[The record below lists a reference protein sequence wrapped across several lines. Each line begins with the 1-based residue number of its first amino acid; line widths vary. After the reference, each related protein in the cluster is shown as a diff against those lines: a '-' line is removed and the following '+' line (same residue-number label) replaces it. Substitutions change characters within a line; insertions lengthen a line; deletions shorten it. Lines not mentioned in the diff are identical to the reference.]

1 MNDDTWPERPPI
13 SPPVEAQ
20 PAEHAT
26 LDAPDYVQQTEVLRS
41 GGQVGR
47 IVALLVGLAFLG
59 GIGWAAMAAFSGDR
73 EGAATPEAAVRD
85 LAAALSDEDVVAAI
99 EAMAPSEVGT
109 AADLYP
115 RVIELAV
122 REGAI
127 DREDWLTGVDFEVL
141 GLETE
146 TTELHPGVALVELTA
161 GVITVSIDAEVADP
175 IFLEDGRTE
184 YSVSIAE
191 MRAELASGLSE
202 ASDVARDLA
211 GLPFEVRDP
220 GRIFLMTVERNGTW
234 FVSPMYTAAEF
245 GRQILDLPP
254 ADFAASR
261 ENAAAGAATA
271 VGVIEGIE
279 SMVNGASLET
289 HLDNAL
295 NGDPDGTFAPLSVM
309 APPDEFGVFI
319 DYASS
324 YQALLDRLFEGTDMT
339 FEDFQAEAMA
349 MIEQI
354 DLEGR
359 VRLDI
364 EVVEEPREDGTVVLH
379 LTSGSIAMDASV
391 VDPDS
396 RTVSTME
403 MEASWDG
410 LCGRAVVVLDG
421 SRPEQVSDCVPTDV
435 LPAGFD
441 DVFVV
446 VGQVDGDWYMSYIET
461 ALAYAELFL
470 EAELAG

>member
-1 MNDDTWPERPPI
+1 MMNDDSWPTQPPI
-13 SPPVEAQ
+13 APPVEVGV
-20 PAEHAT
+20 EGI
-26 LDAPDYVQQTEVLRS
+26 DAPDYVEHTEVLRS

-47 IVALLVGLAFLG
+47 IVALLIGLVFLG
-59 GIGWAAMAAFSGDR
+59 GVGWAAVAAFSGDR
-73 EGAATPEAAVRD
+73 EGASSPEEAVRD
-85 LAAALSDEDVVAAI
+85 LTEALSNEDIVAAI

-127 DREDWLTGVDFEVL
+127 EREDWLAGVDFEVL
-141 GLETE
+141 GLQTT

-161 GVITVSIDAEVADP
+161 GVLTVSIDPDVADP
-175 IFLEDGRTE
+175 VFLDDGRTE

-191 MRAELASGLSE
+191 MREELANGLGD
-202 ASDVARDLA
+202 ASVFADDVV
-211 GLPFEVRDP
+211 GLPFEIRDP

-234 FVSPMYTAAEF
+234 FVSPMYTAAEY
-245 GRQILDLPP
+245 GRQILDLPS

-261 ENAAAGAATA
+261 ENAAAGAATPA
-271 VGVIEGIE
+271 GVIEGIE
-279 SMVNGASLET
+279 AMVNGASLET

-295 NGDPDGTFAPLSVM
+295 NGDPDNTFAAASVM

-324 YQALLDRLFEGTDMT
+324 YQALLDRLFEGSGMT
-339 FEDFQAEAMA
+339 FDEVQAEATA
-349 MIEQI
+349 MIEQV

-364 EVVEEPREDGTVVLH
+364 DVVEEPRDDGAVVLH
-379 LTSGSIAMDASV
+379 LASGSIAMDASV
-391 VDPDS
+391 VEPES
-396 RTVSTME
+396 RTVSTVE

-410 LCGRAVVVLDG
+410 LCGRAVVVIDG
-421 SRPEQVSDCVPTDV
+421 SGPDEMSDCVPTDV

-446 VGQVDGDWYMSYIET
+446 VGQVEGDWYVSYIET
-461 ALAYAELFL
+461 VLAYAELFV
-470 EAELAG
+470 EAELAN

>member
-1 MNDDTWPERPPI
+1 MSDDTWPTQPPAMPPI
-13 SPPVEAQ
+13 SAEPVV
-20 PAEHAT
+20 
-26 LDAPDYVQQTEVLRS
+26 DDVPDYVEHTEVLRS

-47 IVALLVGLAFLG
+47 IVALLVGLVFLG
-59 GIGWAAMAAFSGDR
+59 GIGWAAVAAFSGDR
-73 EGAATPEAAVRD
+73 EGGSSPEEAVRN
-85 LAAALSDEDVVAAI
+85 LTTALSNEDVVAAI

-127 DREDWLTGVDFEVL
+127 EREDWLTGVDFEVV

-161 GVITVSIDAEVADP
+161 GVLTVSIDPDLADP
-175 IFLEDGRTE
+175 VFLEDGQTE
-184 YSVSIAE
+184 FSVSIAE
-191 MRAELASGLSE
+191 MREELSTGLLE
-202 ASDVARDLA
+202 AAGFAGDFG
-211 GLPFEVRDP
+211 GLPFEIRDP

-234 FVSPMYTAAEF
+234 FVSPMYSAAEY

-261 ENAAAGAATA
+261 ENAAAGATTPA
-271 VGVIEGIE
+271 GVIEDIE
-279 SMVNGASLET
+279 AMVNGASLED
-289 HLDNAL
+289 HLENAL
-295 NGDPDGTFAPLSVM
+295 AGDPDGTFAAMSVM

-339 FEDFQAEAMA
+339 FQDFQDEAMA
-349 MIEQI
+349 MIDQI
-354 DLEGR
+354 DLEGEIR
-359 VRLDI
+359 MDI
-364 EVVEEPREDGTVVLH
+364 DVVEEPRDDGTVILH
-379 LTSGSIAMDASV
+379 LSSGSVAVDASIV
-391 VDPDS
+391 EPES
-396 RTVSTME
+396 RSVSTMQ

-410 LCGRAVVVLDG
+410 LCGRAVIVIDG
-421 SRPEQVSDCVPTDV
+421 SGAEEASDCVPTDV

-441 DVFVV
+441 DIFVV
-446 VGQVDGDWYMSYIET
+446 VGEVQGDWYVSYIET
-461 ALAYAELFL
+461 ALAYIELFL
-470 EAELAG
+470 EAELAN

>member
-1 MNDDTWPERPPI
+1 MMNDDSWPTRPPI
-13 SPPVEAQ
+13 APPIDVAAGV
-20 PAEHAT
+20 P
-26 LDAPDYVQQTEVLRS
+26 DVPDYVEHTEVLRS

-47 IVALLVGLAFLG
+47 IVALLIGLVFLG
-59 GIGWAAMAAFSGDR
+59 GVGWAAVAAFSGDR
-73 EGAATPEAAVRD
+73 EGASSPEEAVRN
-85 LAAALSDEDVVAAI
+85 LTEALSNEDVVAAI

-127 DREDWLTGVDFEVL
+127 EREDWLTGVDFEVL
-141 GLETE
+141 GLETQ
-146 TTELHPGVALVELTA
+146 TTELHPGVALVELTS
-161 GVITVSIDAEVADP
+161 GVLTVSIDPDVADP
-175 IFLEDGRTE
+175 IFLEEGQTE

-191 MRAELASGLSE
+191 MREEMANGLTE

-234 FVSPMYTAAEF
+234 FVSPMYSVAEY
-245 GRQILDLPP
+245 GRQILDLPA

-261 ENAAAGAATA
+261 ENAAAGAATPA
-271 VGVIEGIE
+271 GVIDGIE
-279 SMVNGASLET
+279 AMVNGASLET

-295 NGDPDGTFAPLSVM
+295 SGDPDGTFAALSVM
-309 APPDEFGVFI
+309 APPDEFGVFL

-324 YQALLDRLFEGTDMT
+324 YQTLLDRLFEGSGMT
-339 FEDFQAEAMA
+339 FEDFEAEARA
-349 MIEQI
+349 MIEQV
-354 DLEGR
+354 DLEGE

-364 EVVEEPREDGTVVLH
+364 EVVEEPRDDGAVVLR
-379 LTSGSIAMDASV
+379 LVSGSIAMDASV
-391 VDPDS
+391 VEPES
-396 RTVSTME
+396 RSVSTMQ

-410 LCGRAVVVLDG
+410 LCGRARVVVDG
-421 SRPEQVSDCVPTDV
+421 SMPELMSDCVPTDV

-461 ALAYAELFL
+461 ALAYIELFL
-470 EAELAG
+470 EAELAN

>member
-1 MNDDTWPERPPI
+1 MMNDDTWPTQPPI
-13 SPPVEAQ
+13 APPGDIGADGPEV
-20 PAEHAT
+20 
-26 LDAPDYVQQTEVLRS
+26 PDYVAHTEVLRS

-47 IVALLVGLAFLG
+47 VVALLIGLVFLG
-59 GIGWAAMAAFSGDR
+59 GVGWAAVAAFSGDR
-73 EGAATPEAAVRD
+73 EGASSPEEAVRNLTD
-85 LAAALSDEDVVAAI
+85 ALSNEDVVAAI

-122 REGAI
+122 REGALE
-127 DREDWLTGVDFEVL
+127 REDWLTGVDFEVL

-146 TTELHPGVALVELTA
+146 TTELHPGVALVELTG
-161 GVITVSIDAEVADP
+161 GVLTVSIDPDVADP
-175 IFLEDGRTE
+175 IFLEEGQTE

-191 MRAELASGLSE
+191 MREELASGLTE
-202 ASDVARDLA
+202 ASDVARDFGA
-211 GLPFEVRDP
+211 LPFDIRNP

-234 FVSPMYTAAEF
+234 FVSPMYTAAEY

-261 ENAAAGAATA
+261 ENAAAGAATPA
-271 VGVIEGIE
+271 GVIEGIE
-279 SMVNGASLET
+279 AMVNGASLET

-295 NGDPDGTFAPLSVM
+295 NGDPDGTFSALSVM

-324 YQALLDRLFEGTDMT
+324 YQALLDRLFVGTEMS
-339 FEDFQAEAMA
+339 FEDIRAEAIE
-349 MIEQI
+349 MIEQV

-364 EVVEEPREDGTVVLH
+364 DVVEEQRDDGAVILRLV
-379 LTSGSIAMDASV
+379 SGSIAMDASV
-391 VDPDS
+391 VDPES
-396 RTVSTME
+396 RSVSTMQ

-410 LCGRAVVVLDG
+410 LCGRARVVIDG
-421 SRPEQVSDCVPTDV
+421 SSPDQMSDCVPTDV

-441 DVFVV
+441 EVFVV

-461 ALAYAELFL
+461 ALAYIELFL
-470 EAELAG
+470 EAELAN

>member
-1 MNDDTWPERPPI
+1 MNDDTWPERPPAVPPI
-13 SPPVEAQ
+13 SAEPVV
-20 PAEHAT
+20 
-26 LDAPDYVQQTEVLRS
+26 DDVPDYVQHTEVLRS

-47 IVALLVGLAFLG
+47 IVALLVGLVFLG
-59 GIGWAAMAAFSGDR
+59 GIGWAAVAAFSGDR
-73 EGAATPEAAVRD
+73 EGASSPEEAVRN
-85 LAAALSDEDVVAAI
+85 LTTALSNEDVVAAI

-127 DREDWLTGVDFEVL
+127 EREDWLTGVDFEVL
-141 GLETE
+141 GLETQ
-146 TTELHPGVALVELTA
+146 TTELHPGVAMVELTA
-161 GVITVSIDAEVADP
+161 GVLTVSIDPDVADP
-175 IFLEDGRTE
+175 IFLEDGQTE

-191 MRAELASGLSE
+191 MREELSTGLLE
-202 ASDVARDLA
+202 ASDIADDLA

-234 FVSPMYTAAEF
+234 FVSPMYSVAEY

-261 ENAAAGAATA
+261 ENAAAGASSAA
-271 VGVIEGIE
+271 GVIEGIE
-279 SMVNGASLET
+279 AMVNGASLEE

-295 NGDPDGTFAPLSVM
+295 NGDPDGTFAAMSVM

-324 YQALLDRLFEGTDMT
+324 YQALLDRLFEGTEMT
-339 FEDFQAEAMA
+339 FEDFQDEAIQ
-349 MIEQI
+349 MIEEI
-354 DLEGR
+354 DLEGE
-359 VRLDI
+359 VRIDI
-364 EVVEEPREDGTVVLH
+364 DVVEEPRDDGTVVLH
-379 LTSGSIAMDASV
+379 LSSGSIAVDASV
-391 VDPDS
+391 IDPNS
-396 RTVSTME
+396 RAVSTMA

-410 LCGRAVVVLDG
+410 LCGRAVVVIDG
-421 SRPEQVSDCVPTDV
+421 SNADETSDCVPTDV
-435 LPAGFD
+435 LPEGFD
-441 DVFVV
+441 DIFVV

-461 ALAYAELFL
+461 ALAYIELFL
-470 EAELAG
+470 EAELAN

>member
-1 MNDDTWPERPPI
+1 MMNDDTWPAQPPI
-13 SPPVEAQ
+13 APPIDAADGAV
-20 PAEHAT
+20 
-26 LDAPDYVQQTEVLRS
+26 DAPDYVQHTEVLRS

-47 IVALLVGLAFLG
+47 IVALLVGLLFLG
-59 GIGWAAMAAFSGDR
+59 GVGWAAVAAFSGDR
-73 EGAATPEAAVRD
+73 EGASSPEEAVRN
-85 LAAALSDEDVVAAI
+85 LTEALSNEDVVAAI

-127 DREDWLTGVDFEVL
+127 EREDWLAGVDFEVL

-161 GVITVSIDAEVADP
+161 GVLTVSIDPDVADP
-175 IFLEDGRTE
+175 IFVEEGQTE

-191 MRAELASGLSE
+191 MREELASGLGE
-202 ASDVARDLA
+202 ASAFAGDLA
-211 GLPFEVRDP
+211 GLPFDIRDP

-234 FVSPMYTAAEF
+234 FVSPMYSVAEY

-271 VGVIEGIE
+271 AGVIEGIE
-279 SMVNGASLET
+279 AMVNGAPLET
-289 HLDNAL
+289 HLDNVL
-295 NGDPDGTFAPLSVM
+295 NGDPDNTFAAASVM

-319 DYASS
+319 DYSSS
-324 YQALLDRLFEGTDMT
+324 YQALLDRLFEGSGMT
-339 FEDFQAEAMA
+339 FDEVQAEAMA
-349 MIEQI
+349 MMEQV
-354 DLEGR
+354 DLEGQ

-364 EVVEEPREDGTVVLH
+364 EVVEEPRDDGAVVLH
-379 LTSGSIAMDASV
+379 LASGSIAMDASV
-391 VDPDS
+391 VEPER
-396 RTVSTME
+396 RTVSTIE

-410 LCGRAVVVLDG
+410 LCGRAVVVVDG
-421 SRPEQVSDCVPTDV
+421 SGPDQISDCVPTDV

-446 VGQVDGDWYMSYIET
+446 VGQVDGGWYVSYIET
-461 ALAYAELFL
+461 VLAYAELFV
-470 EAELAG
+470 EAELAD